1 MRLVRTFA
9 CRAGFGPEAAVSDAL
24 ALAGIVAAIGAALGS
39 F

>member
-9 CRAGFGPEAAVSDAL
+9 CHAAFGPEAAISDAL
-24 ALAGIVAAIGAALGS
+24 ALAGIVAAIGAALAS